1 MRCRPTLGRF
11 LFFIRVVGLHSVYF
25 YFFIRVVGV
34 RCVYFFIFS
43 VVVGLRLIN
52 FYGKWVVVLVRPLSV
67 KLKIAVEKQK
77 SLISEEQDYS
87 FVSNQC

>member
-1 MRCRPTLGRF
+1 
-11 LFFIRVVGLHSVYF
+11 
-25 YFFIRVVGV
+25 
-34 RCVYFFIFS
+34 VYFFIFS